1 MAETYDVIVVGAGP
15 AGSVSA
21 KYTAVGG
28 AKTLLLEK
36 HPVIGYP
43 LCCAEAIS
51 KSGLE
56 NIVEPDPR
64 WIATKIEKAK
74 LFSPSGKEVT
84 VYHPD
89 AGYVLERKIFDR
101 WLAQHAAKA
110 GAEIRVG
117 VDVTGLLRDRD
128 GKIVGVI
135 ACENGRQM
143 EILSKIVIAADGI
156 ESQIA
161 LKAGIRTLL
170 KPGQLQSA
178 YQYLLADIDIEPDTI
193 EFYLGNSVAPGGY
206 IWVFG
211 KGDGIANVGIGIC
224 PTKSPKKK
232 AIGYLDEFITRR
244 FTRYQILEKMA
255 GGVPSY
261 INDVQL
267 YKDNVLVIGDAA
279 RVVDSLTG
287 AGIANALL
295 SGKIAGV
302 TVAEMVTNGIKA
314 DVYQKEFYRLK
325 QKELKFYY
333 YCHDIYMKL
342 TDDDFELIFKFIYDV
357 FNGKTVTAINP
368 FDVVKNILLSHP
380 RLLKLGRHLLR

>member
-1 MAETYDVIVVGAGP
+1 MPETYDVIVVGAGP

-21 KYTAVGG
+21 KYAAIGG
-28 AKTLLLEK
+28 ARTLLLEK

-51 KSGLE
+51 KTGLE
-56 NIVEPDPR
+56 NIIKPDPK

-101 WLAQHAAKA
+101 WLAQQAARA

-117 VDVTGLLRDRD
+117 IDVTELLRDRD
-128 GKIVGVI
+128 GKVVGVVARDNSQQI
-135 ACENGRQM
+135 
-143 EILSKIVIAADGI
+143 EILSKTVIAADGI

-161 LKAGIRTLL
+161 IKAGLKTLL
-170 KPGQLQSA
+170 KPGQILSA

-193 EFYLGNSVAPGGY
+193 EFYFGNSVAPGGY
-206 IWVFG
+206 IWIFG

-232 AIGYLDEFITRR
+232 AVGYLDEFIPRR
-244 FTRYQILEKMA
+244 FKRYQILEKMA

-261 INDVQL
+261 LNDVQL
-267 YKDNVLVIGDAA
+267 YKDNVLVVGDAA
-279 RVVDSLTG
+279 RLVDSLTG

-342 TDDDFELIFKFIYDV
+342 TDDDFELIFKFVYDL
-357 FNGKTVTAINP
+357 FDGKTVTAINP
-368 FDVVKNILLSHP
+368 FDVVKKILLSHP
-380 RLLKLGRHLLR
+380 RLLSLGRHLLR

>member
-1 MAETYDVIVVGAGP
+1 MPKTYDVIVVGAGP

-21 KYTAVGG
+21 KYAAVGG

-56 NIVEPDPR
+56 NVIKPDPK

-101 WLAQHAAKA
+101 WLAQQAANA
-110 GAEIRVG
+110 GAKVRVG

-128 GKIVGVI
+128 GKIIGVT
-135 ACENGRQM
+135 AYENGQQI
-143 EILSKIVIAADGI
+143 EILGKVVIAADGI

-206 IWVFG
+206 IWVFS
-211 KGDGIANVGIGIC
+211 KGDGIANVGIGIS
-224 PTKSPKKK
+224 PMKSPKKK
-232 AIGYLDEFITRR
+232 AVDYLDEFIPRR
-244 FTRYQILEKMA
+244 FPRHQILEKMV
-255 GGVPSY
+255 GGVPSHV
-261 INDVQL
+261 NDVPL
-267 YKDNVLVIGDAA
+267 YKDNILVVGDAA
-279 RVVDSLTG
+279 RLVDSLTG

-295 SGKIAGV
+295 SGKIAGM

-314 DVYQKEFYRLK
+314 DVYQKEFFRLK

-333 YCHDIYMKL
+333 YCRDIYLKL
-342 TDDDFELIFKFIYDV
+342 TDDDFKLIFKFIYDV
-357 FNGKTVTAINP
+357 FNGKTITAINP
-368 FDVVKNILLSHP
+368 FDVVKKILLSHP
-380 RLLKLGRHLLR
+380 RLLKLGRHLLT